1 MKKRVR
7 IYKAQEGGTPQ
18 QPQYT
23 DEQLISSIMTII
35 GEQGGAP
42 EDALNQLVAAGV
54 DQARASQLVESA
66 VSYINSQ
73 AEERNAEM
81 SGQDYEA
88 NKLAEEDAAL
98 TAQAEADQEYEARQQ
113 RYQQMMTDNEDTT
126 DYGDD
131 TDVASSIIAKFGG
144 ALPNKR
150 TFVKNVMSL
159 TKKQMGGD
167 GTSNKAD
174 DTDTGER
181 KGGLSDFITGLQGH
195 ANEAL
200 IKQDAEAMYNMYTQ
214 DMDNDLDYGYDTDQD
229 YMQLGGMR
237 PGQIRRMNRRANRMI
252 GQMPAGMFNNRS
264 QMFPTQMNIM
274 GMGMPMIGPQGFA
287 MPDQGSYAGGPQ
299 LANID
304 VRRTGLF
311 GRPKEYS
318 ITFAQEAYNNPKLR
332 EDVIKQEANN
342 QQQKAK
348 EIWTEIEVDA
358 KNTATEKNAEVK
370 TEAEKTKVTTAEDTK
385 AIQDQGSSTTN
396 NGATE
401 ANTEITK
408 AEEKPKVEIKKIEEK
423 SKVETVAPATKV
435 KPQDEPVKALNYI
448 PEDVV
453 FNPGNRK
460 AGYVKVDGKWYL
472 SSDYAPYKDIE
483 DLNWTE
489 VTDPT
494 RIKNIENFKT
504 SPYYDTVGNYQ
515 YLDNTPYL
523 YTVDT
528 NGNWTYK
535 VPNEDGTIPE
545 DSKSFPVKNKKEL
558 AKLNTSTVS
567 GKGTKGAAL
576 VTLKAKP
583 GYYYRQMND
592 GSYAKFKGDPI
603 QHYVNKEPVALIKKD
618 ANNPQW
624 KYLNDNSE
632 LSGHY
637 VTGDMKQFGGMT
649 MEDSGLYKF
658 VYGGDDAVPTPFEEN
673 TADPYFQTGGSKQAE
688 YQAWFDRMYGND
700 VTEGYSRQAPVSY
713 DQWMADYYPNE
724 TTVDKN
730 KEDYEKAKAAGVNV
744 GEYREGIKYAD
755 LHKFPKMVN
764 TGKSG
769 MDQYLP
775 YNNPYIGN
783 MYNPQVGAMYP
794 PVFGGRQFGP
804 AGRTIQYA
812 GSWAQQQGLAYDPRT
827 GKPVS
832 TTTMG
837 NLPVSKIDVTKS
849 SLFGKRPKEYTM
861 YFGDYGQY
869 ENEGQAT
876 DSSEDVISNI
886 DKKGR
891 IGVSEP
897 LFSGKDKLNPKQLL
911 RQEKRFQKQRIEG
924 DKYYEDK
931 YGHRPTSDFGALPEV
946 ASSNEISQS
955 PWGYKRGTTFD
966 IPLAKH
972 ELAQWNKDHDLHRSK
987 SDPNIGE
994 YIDDNGNKIAFDY
1007 STNNYHPAIGFYT
1020 QEYAYG
1026 GYLPQAQS
1034 GMIGVSD
1041 IEPMPELK
1049 PKSSKEVWESVEPEV
1064 REAWGL
1070 KDEEPEIERQGY
1082 AAKFKNKNMYNVD
1095 FERGVNQFNALT
1107 NFGIQKLGE
1116 IGDKGIQQNFYDNL
1130 TGDNIYGSTNL
1141 EDRGTYDTNSGLFRP
1156 DQMGFKGIVRNG
1168 GFLQAGGYT
1177 MPEYDQ
1183 DEEAYMTQDEI
1194 DQFLADG
1201 GELEY
1206 L

>member
-7 IYKAQEGGTPQ
+7 IYGAGGSNPFSMKTAAPWRAQEGGTQQ
-18 QPQYT
+18 QPQYS
-23 DEQLISSIMTII
+23 DEQLISSVMTII
-35 GEQGGAP
+35 GEQGGTP
-42 EDALNQLVAAGV
+42 EDALNQLVSAGV
-54 DQARASQLVESA
+54 DQAKASQLVESA
-66 VSYINSQ
+66 VNYINSQ

-98 TAQAEADQEYEARQQ
+98 TAQAEADQEYEARKQ

-131 TDVASSIIAKFGG
+131 TDVASNIIAKFGG

-150 TFVKNVMSL
+150 TFVKNVMNL

-174 DTDTGER
+174 DTDTGVR
-181 KGGLSDFITGLQGH
+181 KNGLSDFITGLQGH
-195 ANEAL
+195 ANQAL
-200 IKQDAEAMYNMYTQ
+200 MKQDAEAMYDMYSQ
-214 DMDNDLDYGYDTDQD
+214 DMTNNLDYGYDTDQD

-237 PGQIRRMNRRANRMI
+237 PGQMRRMNRRANRMM

-274 GMGMPMIGPQGFA
+274 GMGMPMTGLQQFI

-332 EDVIKQEANN
+332 EDVVKQEANN
-342 QQQKAK
+342 QQEKAK
-348 EIWTEIEVDA
+348 EIWTEVEVDA

-408 AEEKPKVEIKKIEEK
+408 AEEKPKVE
-423 SKVETVAPATKV
+423 VAPKAKPITESSNNAINYTTK
-435 KPQDEPVKALNYI
+435 
-448 PEDVV
+448 DVV
-453 FNPGNRK
+453 FNPGNPK
-460 AGYVKVDGKWYL
+460 AGYVKVNDKWYVN
-472 SSDYAPYKDIE
+472 SNYETDTAIKDE
-483 DLNWTE
+483 TWTE

-494 RIKNIENFKT
+494 RIKNIEKFKPNQFFST
-504 SPYYDTVGNYQ
+504 AGQYQ

-523 YTVDT
+523 YSVDERGSWSYT
-528 NGNWTYK
+528 
-535 VPNEDGTIPE
+535 VPNDDGTLRE
-545 DSKSFPVKNKKEL
+545 GAKSFPVKDKKTL
-558 AKLNTSTVS
+558 AKLNTSAVS
-567 GKGTKGAAL
+567 GKGTKGAIL
-576 VTLKAKP
+576 GTLKKKP
-583 GYYYRQMND
+583 GYYYRQLND
-592 GSYAKFKGDPI
+592 GSYAKFKGDTA
-603 QHYVNKEPVALIKKD
+603 QHYINKEPVALIKKD
-618 ANNPQW
+618 KSNAQW
-624 KYLNDNSE
+624 KYLDDNFQS
-632 LSGHY
+632 SGRY
-637 VTGDMKQFGGMT
+637 VTGEMKQFGGMT

-688 YQAWFDRMYGND
+688 YKDWLDRMYGDD
-700 VTEGYSRQAPVSY
+700 VTEGYSRQNPVSY
-713 DQWMADYYPNE
+713 DQWMADYYPDETTVDE

-730 KEDYEKAKAAGVNV
+730 KEVYDKAKAAGVNV
-744 GEYREGIKYAD
+744 GEYREGIDYSKVIPSS
-755 LHKFPKMVN
+755 KSN
-764 TGKSG
+764 TT
-769 MDQYLP
+769 
-775 YNNPYIGN
+775 
-783 MYNPQVGAMYP
+783 YNPQTGAMYP
-794 PVFGGRQFGP
+794 PVFGGRRQFGP
-804 AGRTIQYA
+804 AGRTIEYA
-812 GSWAQQQGLAYDPRT
+812 GSWAQQQGMTYDPRT
-827 GKPVS
+827 GKPVNAAM
-832 TTTMG
+832 MG
-837 NLPVSKIDVTKS
+837 NQPLSKIDVTKT

-861 YFGDYGQY
+861 YFGNYGQFDTKDGKTADSNVD
-869 ENEGQAT
+869 NEDQMAQGSRRQ
-876 DSSEDVISNI
+876 
-886 DKKGR
+886 
-891 IGVSEP
+891 
-897 LFSGKDKLNPKQLL
+897 KLADLLL
-911 RQEKRFQKQRIEG
+911 RTPGLRQVGARMYPSSNFAPTEKTTINNNSTAADQRANDVPTKGIRAFVNDQLNLNLNREPRVAPKSEFGEYAPYNPDMIDMQKRNSFP
-924 DKYYEDK
+924 DYYE
-931 YGHRPTSDFGALPEV
+931 FGEGKP
-946 ASSNEISQS
+946 N
-955 PWGYKRGTTFD
+955 TTM
-966 IPLAKH
+966 
-972 ELAQWNKDHDLHRSK
+972 
-987 SDPNIGE
+987 
-994 YIDDNGNKIAFDY
+994 
-1007 STNNYHPAIGFYT
+1007 
-1020 QEYAYG
+1020 AYG

-1041 IEPMPELK
+1041 IEPMAELK
-1049 PKSSKEVWESVEPEV
+1049 PKSSKDVWESVEPEI
-1064 REAWGL
+1064 RESWGL
-1070 KDEEPEIERQGY
+1070 EDKEPEIERQGY

-1095 FERGVNQFNALT
+1095 FERGVNQFNTLA

-1116 IGDKGIQQNFYDNL
+1116 RGDKGIQQNFYDNL
-1130 TGDNIYGSTNL
+1130 TGDNLYGSTNL
-1141 EDRGTYDTNSGLFRP
+1141 QDRGTYDTNSGLFRP
-1156 DQMGFKGIVRNG
+1156 DQMGFKGIIRNG
-1168 GFLQAGGYT
+1168 GFLQEGGYT